1 MSRLTLFIDPGR
13 IKRGVRPLEEI
24 GPALEMGKRYTL
36 VIDRAWHDATG
47 TALKE
52 TFRKAFSVGPP
63 DRDPPD
69 PARWKI
75 ESPKSSTREPLKI
88 TFTEP
93 LDHALA
99 QRVIQVASGSG
110 QLVEGKPALEDQER
124 RWIFVPTSPWHRGPH
139 KLVIQTT
146 IEDLAGNNIGK
157 PFEVDLFKGVQ
168 RRLAT
173 ATVKLPFDV
182 R

>member
-1 MSRLTLFIDPGR
+1 
-13 IKRGVRPLEEI
+13 
-24 GPALEMGKRYTL
+24 
-36 VIDRAWHDATG
+36 
-47 TALKE
+47 
-52 TFRKAFSVGPP
+52 
-63 DRDPPD
+63 
-69 PARWKI
+69 
-75 ESPKSSTREPLKI
+75 
-88 TFTEP
+88 
-93 LDHALA
+93 LA

-124 RWIFVPTSPWHRGPH
+124 RWTFVPTSPWRRGPH